1 MDTEAAPPYS
11 PSMQQHNMMIDMDAT
26 EEQQLIMQET
36 PQHEPPV
43 MMATRAVRITYIRKY
58 SSALYILSLRLN
70 LTYSKPDLIH

>member
-11 PSMQQHNMMIDMDAT
+11 PSMQQHNMMMDMDAT

-43 MMATRAVRITYIRKY
+43 MMATRAVRITDNSTLLPLHSI
-58 SSALYILSLRLN
+58 
-70 LTYSKPDLIH
+70 TVTT